1 MISSINHSYST
12 MNRELEGNWCRCAPN
27 ISTMTS
33 LPVYTMT
40 GNEPEVMTFC
50 LAHGKLVCIL

>member
-1 MISSINHSYST
+1 
-12 MNRELEGNWCRCAPN
+12 MNRELEGNWCRCAPI

-40 GNEPEVMTFC
+40 GNELEVMTFC